1 LEARSKRCVRDRERD
16 SDTDREGGR
25 RSCRKLLEGIT
36 LNWDCFELWERERE
50 K

>member
-1 LEARSKRCVRDRERD
+1 MRDRERD
-16 SDTDREGGR
+16 SDTDREGG

-36 LNWDCFELWERERE
+36 LNWDCFELWEKERE